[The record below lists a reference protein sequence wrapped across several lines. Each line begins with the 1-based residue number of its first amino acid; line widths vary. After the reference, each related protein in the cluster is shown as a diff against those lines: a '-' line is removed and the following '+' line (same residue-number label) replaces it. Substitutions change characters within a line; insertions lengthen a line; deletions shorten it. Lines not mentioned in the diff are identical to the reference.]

1 MIKKGKAKKIYVK
14 NKDLREQLIISKE
27 QDVLTAKA
35 LDMFILMANRFSA
48 NFTYI
53 YVEDKEDCISF
64 AIMDC
69 YQYWRG
75 YKPEKRR

>member
-35 LDMFILMANRFSA
+35 LDMFILMANRFFSK
-48 NFTYI
+48 FLHI
-53 YVEDKEDCISF
+53 F
-64 AIMDC
+64 M
-69 YQYWRG
+69 
-75 YKPEKRR
+75 